1 MKRIGLFL
9 LPLLFGMVGCK
20 KNVAATEDVTES
32 KEVDSQALVVDSV
45 ADSLLVTEV
54 LDAEEEEQEQVHIP
68 LAKELD
74 LYPSVVDS
82 LLAVE
87 DVNWRHSTYSLY
99 DLTGDG
105 IPELFIKSGTCE
117 ADMLLYV
124 FSNRNG
130 FVRKIIKTNGN
141 HTDCYVSNKVL
152 VCITCFTGCGTI
164 SVFRNF
170 KGKFKK
176 EEGMFSLL
184 NEEGIADFEDG
195 TPQSIVDIWKAIE
208 ENDTYKPLEFN
219 PLKP

>member
-9 LPLLFGMVGCK
+9 LPLLFGMMGCK

-32 KEVDSQALVVDSV
+32 KEVDSQALVIDSI

-54 LDAEEEEQEQVHIP
+54 LDVEEELEQVHVP

-105 IPELFIKSGTCE
+105 IPELFVKSGTCE
-117 ADMLLYV
+117 ADMQLYV

-130 FVRKIIKTNGN
+130 VVRKIIETNGD
-141 HTDCYVSNKVL
+141 HTDCYVSNEVL
-152 VCITCFTGCGTI
+152 VCITCFTGCGII
-164 SVFRNF
+164 SVFRNLN
-170 KGKFKK
+170 GKFKK
-176 EEGMFSLL
+176 EKGMFSLL
-184 NEEGIADFEDG
+184 NEEGKADFEDG
-195 TPQSIVDIWKAIE
+195 TPQSILDVWKTVGE
-208 ENDTYKPLEFN
+208 EGTYKDLEFN